1 MTPDRDTD
9 ATARAEAVR
18 DAVDDETETDE
29 ERIPDIPEDAV
40 REAERLTRLARAA
53 ERREPGGQAGATE
66 RPADAP
72 SEADVYRERRAE
84 LVGVHEYESRIRAE
98 DDTLVLYP
106 QEWLADGVVQF
117 DRIEETDRAVE
128 VSLSG
133 AGDPE
138 QWRDVADHNEALA
151 DAVAEEHGETHGA
164 NARAFAAFMSNHY
177 AKEIERATADE
188 VTEFLEEYYPRNSW
202 PSETEAA
209 LVEESVKKLFSVAD
223 TKRPVLDSRS

>member
-9 ATARAEAVR
+9 AASRAEAVR

-40 REAERLTRLARAA
+40 REAERLTRLARATA
-53 ERREPGGQAGATE
+53 QREAGGQEDAPE
-66 RPADAP
+66 RPAEAP
-72 SEADVYRERRAE
+72 SEADIYRERREA
-84 LVGVHEYESRIRAE
+84 LVADHEYESRIREE

-106 QEWLADGVVQF
+106 EEWLEDGVVQF
-117 DRIEETDRAVE
+117 DRIEETDRGVE

-138 QWRDVADHNEALA
+138 QWRDVADHNDALV
-151 DAVAEEHGETHGA
+151 DAVAEEYGEAHAA
-164 NARAFAAFMSNHY
+164 NARAFATFMNNHY

-188 VTEFLEEYYPRNSW
+188 VTEFLDEYYPRNSW
-202 PSETEAA
+202 PSEMEAS

-223 TKRPVLDSRS
+223 TERTVVSSRS